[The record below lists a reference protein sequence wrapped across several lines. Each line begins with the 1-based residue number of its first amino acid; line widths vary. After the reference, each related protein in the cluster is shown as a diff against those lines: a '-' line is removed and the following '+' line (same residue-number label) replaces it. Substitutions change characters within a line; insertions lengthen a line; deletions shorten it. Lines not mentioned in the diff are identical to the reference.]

1 MVNAEVNKYSVV
13 RFKQIFGFVLLFS
26 FLGFM
31 GYKFSS
37 NIVGGDDGLM
47 VTLFAII
54 IILLI
59 VVFVLR
65 ILQS

>member
-1 MVNAEVNKYSVV
+1 VK
-13 RFKQIFGFVLLFS
+13 FKQVLGFVLLIS

-31 GYKFSS
+31 GYKFST
-37 NIVGGDDGLM
+37 NIVGGEDGLM

-54 IILLI
+54 ITLLI